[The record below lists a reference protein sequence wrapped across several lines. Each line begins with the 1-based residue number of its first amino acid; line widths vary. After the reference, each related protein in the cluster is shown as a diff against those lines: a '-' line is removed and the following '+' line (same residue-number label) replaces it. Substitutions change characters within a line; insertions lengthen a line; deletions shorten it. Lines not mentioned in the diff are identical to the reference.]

1 MNPAQRNYQVYD
13 KEFLAII
20 HSLTEWRKYLQGVK
34 EPIDI
39 VTDHRNLEYYRQP
52 QNLSRR
58 QADWVSQLME
68 YDVVLRH

>member
-13 KEFLAII
+13 KELLAVM
-20 HSLTEWRKYLQGVK
+20 HSLTEWWKYLLGAK
-34 EPIDI
+34 EPINI

-58 QADWVSQLME
+58 QANWISQLME
-68 YDVVLRH
+68 CDVV